1 MLINARFGDF
11 SRSKLYISLIRQVVR
26 NSYNF
31 SSIFNTTKKTVIL
44 FVSRRLILI
53 SHIGCPISTLTTAL
67 ALVATRL
74 GFLDAGDSRRVCC
87 KKKRMN
93 PPPSGNVTVP
103 NSVTVIQV
111 IQVSMY
117 RTWNVHNK
125 GRKREDQKTRPRL
138 ESRITG
144 VTTATVVR
152 ERPALPSPIP
162 T

>member
-26 NSYNF
+26 ISYNF

-87 KKKRMN
+87 KKKYEWTHPQAEMLQF
-93 PPPSGNVTVP
+93 P

-117 RTWNVHNK
+117 RTWNVR

>member
-26 NSYNF
+26 ISYNF
-31 SSIFNTTKKTVIL
+31 SSIFNTTKKKTVIL

-67 ALVATRL
+67 ALVATCL

-93 PPPSGNVTVP
+93 PSPSGNVTVP
-103 NSVTVIQV
+103 QFSYSYPSDPSKH
-111 IQVSMY
+111 VSYMECTGEKKRRPENKTQIRISDY
-117 RTWNVHNK
+117 RRHH
-125 GRKREDQKTRPRL
+125 GDGSEG
-138 ESRITG
+138 EAS
-144 VTTATVVR
+144 
-152 ERPALPSPIP
+152 SS
-162 T
+162 

>member
-26 NSYNF
+26 ISYNF
-31 SSIFNTTKKTVIL
+31 SSIFNTTKKKKTVIL

-87 KKKRMN
+87 KKKTNEPTPKRKCYSSQFSYSY
-93 PPPSGNVTVP
+93 PSDP
-103 NSVTVIQV
+103 SKH
-111 IQVSMY
+111 VSYMECTGEKKRRPENKTQIRISDY
-117 RTWNVHNK
+117 RRHH
-125 GRKREDQKTRPRL
+125 GDGSEG
-138 ESRITG
+138 EAS
-144 VTTATVVR
+144 
-152 ERPALPSPIP
+152 SS
-162 T
+162 